1 MKQKD
6 QSVKY
11 NSPPKSAEELYSK
24 YKQKY
29 KEEKS

>member
-1 MKQKD
+1 MKRKE
-6 QSVKY
+6 QSAKH

-29 KEEKS
+29 KEGRS